1 MNRAM
6 FHLEVKVYENE
17 MLTRGFSTPRRFQK
31 IEWADLYCRY
41 LQFLANKFYPIFKKY
56 CAGEGASPEDKV
68 AMNKTWFIYHCP
80 IYLKQ
85 YLFWN
90 EEIVTIYELCR
101 VQYYFEHRNDVTD
114 EIKIELTIVQKRA
127 KY

>member
-1 MNRAM
+1 MKRPM
-6 FHLEVKVYENE
+6 FHLEVQVYEDGS
-17 MLTRGFSTPRRFQK
+17 LIRGFSTPRRFQD
-31 IEWADLYCRY
+31 ILWAERY
-41 LQFLANKFYPIFKKY
+41 FQYLHLLAYKFYPIFKKY

-80 IYLKQ
+80 VYLKQ

-90 EEIVTIYELCR
+90 EEVIYVYELCR
-101 VQYYFEHRNDVTD
+101 AQYYLDHPEKNKEVKV
-114 EIKIELTIVQKRA
+114 ESLMVQKSA